1 MKSPLQIEK
10 GSQKLPPDTCINVYT
25 IIRYCTFA
33 LLLICFAPSVK
44 ALANHNIT
52 AEINKPKSWKLS
64 GIITDDEGNP
74 LSGVTV
80 KADGTSRVIA
90 SDPKGK
96 YAIEVDNENST
107 LTFSFIGFKSQ
118 TVKVGSATELNI
130 TLELESSSLKEVI
143 VTGYSSQAK
152 QDITGSVTIVNSK
165 DLKAVPASNFAQQL
179 QGRAAGV
186 QIGNE
191 GSPGGNVM
199 VRIRG
204 IGSITGNSEPLYV
217 IDGVP
222 TQGDLNLINADDIET
237 IQILKD
243 ASTASIYGS
252 RASNGVVI
260 ITTKRGKVGDAKI
273 TFDSYFGIQT
283 PKSFKTFISPQQN
296 ADILWQGL
304 RNSGQVSAT
313 TGNPVH
319 PIYGSGATPVLPD
332 YLIPAGAMEGDPR
345 ADPKNY
351 SNDLKDPQ
359 FGVSKYLITRTNKN
373 GTDWY
378 DVITNPARTQDY
390 NLTVSGGSEKGRYA
404 ISASYLEQ
412 NGIIKYSSFKRYSLR
427 VNTEFLV
434 KKHITIGEN
443 FQFIY
448 ADKVGVGSRSE
459 SSPIGRIFNTA
470 PIQPVYDIMG
480 NFSGNRDF
488 VVGGPNPLSS
498 LERNKDN
505 HAYAPRLF
513 GNLYAEVNFLKDF
526 KFKTSLGVDYSS
538 YNYSNFWPLVVE
550 DFLAQPKIAVLD
562 VGNSYSIGLTWAN
575 TITYTKTFAQD
586 HRITVLAGTEAV
598 TNNYKTFGTQKTG
611 FNFEDLDYRY
621 LDAGINLTNS
631 FGSGSASSLFS
642 LFAKADYA
650 FKDRYLLSALVR
662 RDASSRFSPKNR
674 WGTFPAF
681 SAGWRVTEEGFMK
694 NNKIFSELKLRA
706 GWGQTGNQEID
717 PYNQYNTYVTNL
729 NNSSYDIN
737 GTSNSVVPGYRKFRI
752 GNPDARWEAQT
763 MTNVGIDMS
772 FFQNKLNVSIDA
784 YRRSVSDL
792 LLTVPIPA
800 TDGQNIA
807 PAVNI
812 GAMRNDGIDVELT
825 YRGESSN
832 GDFKYTLNGN
842 WSTYNNK
849 VTSLYGTDNTFITG
863 FGTRIGALTRTQV
876 GHPISEF
883 FGYQLDG
890 IFQSQT
896 EADAHPTQGGNR
908 TLYNQEGRF
917 KFRDVNGDNVIDDKD
932 QTFIGSPIPDFM
944 YGLNINLAYKNFDMT
959 MFLQGVYGNKIF
971 NYNRYFTDFFGLSY
985 NYGPRMLDSW
995 TPDNRDAK
1003 LPKLNP
1009 NTSSYESQ
1017 SSSYYVESGSY
1028 LRAKNVQLGY
1038 NFSPKIINKIGI
1050 DRLRVYLQAQ
1060 NLFTITKY
1068 TGLDPEVNLAGYGGG
1083 ADRDIG
1089 VDRAIYPIARTFL
1102 VGIQLGL

>member
-1 MKSPLQIEK
+1 
-10 GSQKLPPDTCINVYT
+10 
-25 IIRYCTFA
+25 
-33 LLLICFAPSVK
+33 
-44 ALANHNIT
+44 
-52 AEINKPKSWKLS
+52 
-64 GIITDDEGNP
+64 
-74 LSGVTV
+74 
-80 KADGTSRVIA
+80 
-90 SDPKGK
+90 
-96 YAIEVDNENST
+96 
-107 LTFSFIGFKSQ
+107 
-118 TVKVGSATELNI
+118 
-130 TLELESSSLKEVI
+130 
-143 VTGYSSQAK
+143 
-152 QDITGSVTIVNSK
+152 
-165 DLKAVPASNFAQQL
+165 
-179 QGRAAGV
+179 
-186 QIGNE
+186 
-191 GSPGGNVM
+191 
-199 VRIRG
+199 
-204 IGSITGNSEPLYV
+204 
-217 IDGVP
+217 
-222 TQGDLNLINADDIET
+222 
-237 IQILKD
+237 
-243 ASTASIYGS
+243 
-252 RASNGVVI
+252 
-260 ITTKRGKVGDAKI
+260 
-273 TFDSYFGIQT
+273 
-283 PKSFKTFISPQQN
+283 
-296 ADILWQGL
+296 
-304 RNSGQVSAT
+304 
-313 TGNPVH
+313 
-319 PIYGSGATPVLPD
+319 
-332 YLIPAGAMEGDPR
+332 
-345 ADPKNY
+345 
-351 SNDLKDPQ
+351 
-359 FGVSKYLITRTNKN
+359 
-373 GTDWY
+373 
-378 DVITNPARTQDY
+378 
-390 NLTVSGGSEKGRYA
+390 
-404 ISASYLEQ
+404 
-412 NGIIKYSSFKRYSLR
+412 
-427 VNTEFLV
+427 
-434 KKHITIGEN
+434 
-443 FQFIY
+443 
-448 ADKVGVGSRSE
+448 
-459 SSPIGRIFNTA
+459 
-470 PIQPVYDIMG
+470 
-480 NFSGNRDF
+480 
-488 VVGGPNPLSS
+488 
-498 LERNKDN
+498 
-505 HAYAPRLF
+505 
-513 GNLYAEVNFLKDF
+513 
-526 KFKTSLGVDYSS
+526 
-538 YNYSNFWPLVVE
+538 
-550 DFLAQPKIAVLD
+550 
-562 VGNSYSIGLTWAN
+562 
-575 TITYTKTFAQD
+575 
-586 HRITVLAGTEAV
+586 
-598 TNNYKTFGTQKTG
+598 
-611 FNFEDLDYRY
+611 
-621 LDAGINLTNS
+621 
-631 FGSGSASSLFS
+631 
-642 LFAKADYA
+642 
-650 FKDRYLLSALVR
+650 LVR